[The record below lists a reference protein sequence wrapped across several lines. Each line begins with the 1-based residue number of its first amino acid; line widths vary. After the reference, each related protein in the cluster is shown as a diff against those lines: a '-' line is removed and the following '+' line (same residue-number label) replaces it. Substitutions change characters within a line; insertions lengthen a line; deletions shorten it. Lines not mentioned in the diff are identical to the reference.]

1 MIRTK
6 KVRESFISRRNEQIA
21 KANRK
26 MKNEM
31 PRSINQNLRR
41 LQHENSCM
49 IIERREEKTRA
60 KLKLQEGKSGKQ

>member
-1 MIRTK
+1 MVRTE

-31 PRSINQNLRR
+31 LRSINQNLHR
-41 LQHENSCM
+41 LQHGNSCM
-49 IIERREEKTRA
+49 IIERREEKNQSQVETSR
-60 KLKLQEGKSGKQ
+60 GKKW